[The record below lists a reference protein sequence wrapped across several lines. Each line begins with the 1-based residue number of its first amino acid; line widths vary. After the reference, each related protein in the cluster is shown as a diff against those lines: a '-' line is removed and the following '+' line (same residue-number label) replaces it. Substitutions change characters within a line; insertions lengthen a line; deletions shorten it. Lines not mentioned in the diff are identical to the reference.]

1 MDNTEH
7 RKTTTTFV
15 TENLMS
21 IFEIAMGFLSTFQS
35 NPQDLPAD
43 IDKNIILEV
52 LLKIVSRC
60 MQFDFSGNT
69 TDDGSDE
76 IWVLQLPFSW
86 EGLIRSERV
95 SLLFY
100 LYVCL

>member
-15 TENLMS
+15 QENLLS
-21 IFEIAMGFLSTFQS
+21 IVEIALGILTTFQV

-43 IDKNIILEV
+43 IDKNLILEV
-52 LLKIVSRC
+52 SLKIVSRC
-60 MQFDFSGNT
+60 LQFDFSGNT
-69 TDDGSDE
+69 LDDGSDE
-76 IWVLQLPFSW
+76 IWVLQLPFTW
-86 EGLIRSERV
+86 EGLIRTEHL

-100 LYVCL
+100 L